1 MYNQRVNDSVK
12 KYDEIR
18 KSATDQGNHYTT
30 GCLLDYSYFKNNYHI
45 IHIDTSKRNSL
56 DVDPMATQ
64 NFEVNR
70 GLRRN

>member
-18 KSATDQGNHYTT
+18 KCATDQGNDYTT
-30 GCLLDYSYFKNNYHI
+30 DCLLDYSYFKNNYHI
-45 IHIDTSKRNSL
+45 IHIDTCKLNSL
-56 DVDPMATQ
+56 DADPMTTQ
-64 NFEVNR
+64 KFEFNR